1 MRAMRSALSSLPLL
15 LSLSCATALAAPG
28 ELVMLSP
35 VDQSMPIARLQNGV
49 ISGGIVKDFGD
60 ALAQRLGRKPVYVNA
75 DSPEVTPLLSSGRA
89 DAMCYVMP
97 FWIDGDYNWSPPLF
111 PDAEMVAARH
121 DMPHLRSLKDLRD
134 KPVGTVVQYRYPRVE
149 LVLGARFRR
158 VDAANMD
165 ANIQQMV
172 AGKVPYTMISEA
184 TLNYLHRITPGLKV
198 RADMVFS
205 AYKAQ
210 CAFSQKS
217 AIPYEDISRAIDS
230 LVKDGSVDQIL
241 ARYR

>member
-1 MRAMRSALSSLPLL
+1 MPSRSRLFFLPLPML
-15 LSLSCATALAAPG
+15 CAAALAGPG
-28 ELVMLSP
+28 ELVMLAP
-35 VDQSMPIARLQNGV
+35 VDQAMPIARFQNGA
-49 ISGGIVKDFGD
+49 IAGGIVKDFGD
-60 ALAQRLGRKPVYVNA
+60 VLAQRLGRRPVYLNA
-75 DSPEVTPLLSSGRA
+75 DVPEVTPALTGGRA

-111 PDAEMVAARH
+111 PDAEMIAARS
-121 DMPHLRSLKDLRD
+121 DAPRLRSLKDLRD
-134 KPVGTVVQYRYPRVE
+134 RQVGTVLGYRYQRVE
-149 LVLGARFRR
+149 LVLGARFKRT
-158 VDAANMD
+158 DAPSME

-184 TLNYLHRITPGLKV
+184 TLNYQHRINPGMKV
-198 RADMVFS
+198 RGDLVFS

-217 AIPYEDISRAIDS
+217 AIPFDEVSRTIDT
-230 LVKDGSVDQIL
+230 LIKDGSIDQIL